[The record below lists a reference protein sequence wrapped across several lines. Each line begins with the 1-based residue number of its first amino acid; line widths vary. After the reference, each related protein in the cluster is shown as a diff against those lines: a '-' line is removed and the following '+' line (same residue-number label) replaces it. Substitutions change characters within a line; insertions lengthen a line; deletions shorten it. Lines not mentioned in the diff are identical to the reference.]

1 MKTRLEVMKD
11 IQREVMRSLE
21 GTESELILDE
31 TSFTTTKKRQKPTAF
46 GNGTHQLNQIIKLAK

>member
-1 MKTRLEVMKD
+1 MKD

-31 TSFTTTKKRQKPTAF
+31 TSFTTTKKKEKNRRRSVMERI
-46 GNGTHQLNQIIKLAK
+46 N